1 MSIWNAS
8 FLLRAALSA
17 AGGGL
22 LGGCDQWALFV
33 SSDGV
38 LAITIVSDGY
48 TIGRFRIQSREL
60 NGVSRVTDVPPSGQ
74 LTLSGLKPGEVE
86 VTLLAPP
93 QCQVAAPN
101 PQTLIAEGDG
111 TISVNFSVHCGST
124 PGQLGKGPEAAGWQA
139 RIGVGDLPQASA

>member
-1 MSIWNAS
+1 MSIRNAS
-8 FLLRAALSA
+8 FLLRVALSA
-17 AGGGL
+17 AGGGTL
-22 LGGCDQWALFV
+22 LGCDQWALFV

-48 TIGRFRIQSREL
+48 TFGRFQIQSREL
-60 NGVSRVTDVPPSGQ
+60 NGESRVTDVPPSGR

-101 PQTLIAEGDG
+101 PRTLIAEADG
-111 TISVNFSVHCGST
+111 TISVDFSVQCRG
-124 PGQLGKGPEAAGWQA
+124 PGLEP
-139 RIGVGDLPQASA
+139 

>member
-1 MSIWNAS
+1 MSIRNAR

-17 AGGGL
+17 AGGGTL
-22 LGGCDQWALFV
+22 LGCDQWALFV

-48 TIGRFRIQSREL
+48 TIGRFQIQSREL
-60 NGVSRVTDVPPSGQ
+60 NGESRVTDVPPSGR

-101 PQTLIAEGDG
+101 PRTLIAEADG
-111 TISVNFSVHCGST
+111 TISVDFSVHCRG
-124 PGQLGKGPEAAGWQA
+124 PGLEP
-139 RIGVGDLPQASA
+139 